1 MLNPFAEK
9 FTPRQATRPEQATTL
24 QFACRVAQR
33 VCPFQPE
40 ERVLVYLPYRDT
52 GEDVPRLATVQSV
65 SADNT
70 RITVLYDEADGMTA
84 GQTCDLYFRR
94 QKVYHAQ
101 LQPEVAANVMETNRH
116 YLEKRDNPEPLPPW
130 EEVGLWEG
138 GKAW

>member
-9 FTPRQATRPEQATTL
+9 FTPRQSTRHEETTV

-33 VCPFQPE
+33 MCPFQPG
-40 ERVLVYLPYRDT
+40 ERVLVYRPTSST
-52 GEDVPRLATVQSV
+52 GEDVPWLATVQSV

-94 QKVYHAQ
+94 QKVYHAA
-101 LQPEVAANVMETNRH
+101 LQPEVTANVMETNRH
-116 YLEKRDNPEPLPPW
+116 YLEKRDNPEPELPW